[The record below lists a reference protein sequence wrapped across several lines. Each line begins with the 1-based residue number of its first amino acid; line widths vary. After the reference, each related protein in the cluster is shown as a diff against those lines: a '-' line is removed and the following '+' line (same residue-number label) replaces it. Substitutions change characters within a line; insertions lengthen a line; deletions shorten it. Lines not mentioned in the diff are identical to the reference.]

1 MKAAPS
7 PAPGRTPTRQAPWG
21 HWLQPQPIRRS
32 AGASGPRG
40 KRVPPAPR
48 GEGIS
53 SRAKAH
59 VSFRHLPPPPPG
71 PPPGAPASSGL
82 LALPFQQSDPGF
94 PHGTAVKSSPSLS
107 REDHLEKGMTAY
119 SSILAWRIPWTR
131 EPGGLPPGSQAS
143 SRGEAKDSALL
154 SSRDAGLLEPPERPQ
169 GSPASSSVWIQSI
182 GQQRVGHD

>member
-40 KRVPPAPR
+40 KRVPPAPW

-107 REDHLEKGMTAY
+107 REDSVEEGMAAY
-119 SSILAWRIPWTR
+119 SSILARRIH
-131 EPGGLPPGSQAS
+131 
-143 SRGEAKDSALL
+143 
-154 SSRDAGLLEPPERPQ
+154 
-169 GSPASSSVWIQSI
+169 
-182 GQQRVGHD
+182 GQKSLVGPNLWAHKELDTT